1 VSNRRDFITLLG
13 GAAAVWPLAAHAQ
26 QPAMPVIGFLRS
38 TSSAPFAGL
47 VASFRRG
54 LNEAGLVEGR
64 NVTVDYR
71 WADNQP
77 AQLPALVAEL
87 IGRKV
92 AVIVGN
98 VDAAHA
104 AKAATATIPIVF
116 VVGSDP
122 VAAGL
127 VANLNRPG
135 GNLTGVSFF
144 DTPLA
149 AKRLS
154 LLNELLPQA
163 GVIAVLLDANFAERD
178 AETRELSA
186 AAKAIGRQMTI
197 VKIGSEGEFDSAFA
211 TIVQSGARGLLVGS
225 GPFFNTQRRRIVAL
239 ATRHAIPAIYVI
251 REFVEAGGLM
261 SYGASQEDAY
271 RRAGIYV
278 SRVLKGEKPGDLPVE
293 LPTKFDL
300 TINIATAKALGL
312 EVPPTLLAGADEVIE

>member
-1 VSNRRDFITLLG
+1 FITLLG
-13 GAAAVWPLAAHAQ
+13 GATAWPLGARAQ
-26 QPAMPVIGFLRS
+26 QPAVPVVGFLRS

-77 AQLPALVAEL
+77 AQLPALVAGWM
-87 IGRKV
+87 GRKV
-92 AVIVGN
+92 GVTVGT
-98 VDAAHA
+98 VGAAQA
-104 AKAATATIPIVF
+104 AKAATATTPIVF

-163 GVIAVLLDANFAERD
+163 AVIA
-178 AETRELSA
+178 
-186 AAKAIGRQMTI
+186 
-197 VKIGSEGEFDSAFA
+197 
-211 TIVQSGARGLLVGS
+211 
-225 GPFFNTQRRRIVAL
+225 
-239 ATRHAIPAIYVI
+239 
-251 REFVEAGGLM
+251 
-261 SYGASQEDAY
+261 
-271 RRAGIYV
+271 
-278 SRVLKGEKPGDLPVE
+278 
-293 LPTKFDL
+293 
-300 TINIATAKALGL
+300 
-312 EVPPTLLAGADEVIE
+312 

>member
-1 VSNRRDFITLLG
+1 
-13 GAAAVWPLAAHAQ
+13 
-26 QPAMPVIGFLRS
+26 
-38 TSSAPFAGL
+38 
-47 VASFRRG
+47 
-54 LNEAGLVEGR
+54 VEGR

-178 AETRELSA
+178 AEARELSA

-300 TINIATAKALGL
+300 TINIATAKALGID
-312 EVPPTLLAGADEVIE
+312 VPATLLARADEVIE

>member
-1 VSNRRDFITLLG
+1 MKRRDFITLLG
-13 GAAAVWPLAAHAQ
+13 GAAAVWPLAARAQ
-26 QPAMPVIGFLRS
+26 QPVPMIGFLRS

-92 AVIVGN
+92 AVIVGD
-98 VDAAHA
+98 VEAAHA

-163 GVIAVLLDANFAERD
+163 AVIAVLLDANFAEAD
-178 AETRELSA
+178 MEARELSA
-186 AAKAIGRQMTI
+186 AANAIGRQMTI

-271 RRAGIYV
+271 RRAGNYV
-278 SRVLKGEKPGDLPVE
+278 SRILKGEKPGDLPVE

-312 EVPPTLLAGADEVIE
+312 TVPLTLQAAADEVIE

>member
-1 VSNRRDFITLLG
+1 MTAGRAPLDSEQLRVAPRTSRPLCGRLIWPDCVGPSAGGRVFPAAHPRRGEQAPMIDMRRRQFITLLG
-13 GAAAVWPLAAHAQ
+13 GATAWPLGARAQ
-26 QPAMPVIGFLRS
+26 QPAVPVVGFLRS

-98 VDAAHA
+98 VEAAHA
-104 AKAATATIPIVF
+104 AQAATATIPIVF

-163 GVIAVLLDANFAERD
+163 AVIAV
-178 AETRELSA
+178 
-186 AAKAIGRQMTI
+186 
-197 VKIGSEGEFDSAFA
+197 
-211 TIVQSGARGLLVGS
+211 
-225 GPFFNTQRRRIVAL
+225 
-239 ATRHAIPAIYVI
+239 
-251 REFVEAGGLM
+251 
-261 SYGASQEDAY
+261 
-271 RRAGIYV
+271 
-278 SRVLKGEKPGDLPVE
+278 
-293 LPTKFDL
+293 
-300 TINIATAKALGL
+300 
-312 EVPPTLLAGADEVIE
+312 

>member
-38 TSSAPFAGL
+38 TSSAPFANL

-178 AETRELSA
+178 AEARELSA

-239 ATRHAIPAIYVI
+239 ATRHAIPAIHVI

-300 TINIATAKALGL
+300 TINIATAKALGID
-312 EVPPTLLAGADEVIE
+312 VPATLLARADEVIE

>member
-1 VSNRRDFITLLG
+1 MKRRQFITLLG
-13 GAAAVWPLAAHAQ
+13 GAAVWPLAARAQ
-26 QPAMPVIGFLRS
+26 QAATPVVGFLRS
-38 TSSAPFAGL
+38 TSSGPFAGL
-47 VASFRRG
+47 VASFRKG
-54 LNEAGLVEGR
+54 LNEAGLVEGQ

-77 AQLPALVAEL
+77 GRVAEL
-87 IGRKV
+87 AAELIARKV
-92 AVIVGN
+92 AVMVAN
-98 VDAAHA
+98 VEAAHA

-122 VAAGL
+122 VASGL
-127 VANLNRPG
+127 VTSLNRPG
-135 GNLTGVSFF
+135 ANLTGVSFF

-163 GVIAVLLDANFAERD
+163 AAIALLLDANFAEAD
-178 AETRELSA
+178 AEARELA
-186 AAKAIGRQMTI
+186 AGASAIGRQITI
-197 VKIGSEGEFDSAFA
+197 VKIRSEGEFDSAFA
-211 TIVQSGARGLLVGS
+211 TIVQGGARGLVVGS
-225 GPFFNTQRRRIVAL
+225 GPFFNSQRRRIVAL
-239 ATRHAIPAIYVI
+239 AARHAIPAIYVL

-278 SRVLKGEKPGDLPVE
+278 GRILRGEKPGDLPVE

-312 EVPPTLLAGADEVIE
+312 EVPPTLLARADEVIE

>member
-1 VSNRRDFITLLG
+1 VKRRDFITLLG
-13 GAAAVWPLAAHAQ
+13 GAAAVWPLAARAQ
-26 QPAMPVIGFLRS
+26 QPVPMIGFLRS

-47 VASFRRG
+47 VASFRKG

-77 AQLPALVAEL
+77 ARLPALVAEL

-98 VDAAHA
+98 VEAAHA

-122 VAAGL
+122 VAGGL

-163 GVIAVLLDANFAERD
+163 AVIAVLLDANFAEQAD
-178 AETRELSA
+178 AEARELSA

-300 TINIATAKALGL
+300 TINIATAKALGI
-312 EVPPTLLAGADEVIE
+312 EVPPTLLARADEVIE